1 MALKKDIDEI
11 NKALKDSQLSNEE
24 VIKLQK
30 EKNQLLQ
37 EQIDKQRESYDLS
50 SSMVDSLKETL
61 GINIKRTTADA
72 NLLKINKDV
81 NKAIL
86 DQVKNSY
93 DIDSVQKQIS
103 KNAKLI
109 EKSKVSELSLAK
121 QAGNEGV
128 KRSNQLNSEL
138 GQIKAKEKLLQEE
151 LNKTAKQ
158 GGINLDIVDA
168 LNKQIASHDANI
180 DKMTESMSS
189 TEKQLAF
196 TLANKKA
203 LQDQNKER
211 KEDLKN
217 AKALKKSLGLSGAL
231 AKGMSKIPIIG
242 DLVNAGEAVDNVA
255 KKAKKIQEE
264 TGKVPGRLKTAGMM
278 AKELGKQ
285 LKTAITDPLAI
296 LSFFAKIF
304 MDVDKQTGELAKSM
318 NMTYGEA
325 LSTRKELTSIAA
337 LSGDAALNTEALQKT
352 LMSVGSS
359 LGTNAKLNEADL
371 KTFTKFTEQAGFTA
385 DELMNIQKLSLGQGK
400 SLKANTKEILGGA
413 KAYARRNKIAV
424 NEKTILKEVNNMSAS
439 LKLSLGGSGDAMAK
453 AAVEAKKFGINLEQ
467 AESISKGLLN
477 FEDSITNEL
486 EAELLIGKDLNLERA
501 RGLALNGDAAG
512 AAAEMLKQVGSAAD
526 FGKMNVIQQESLA
539 KAMNMSREELS
550 KSLIESEALKNIG
563 AESVEAA
570 QKEYEILKEKH
581 GAEKAAKMLGDEALA
596 KQFEQQSM
604 QEEFNNSVQ
613 KLKDIFITIVQE
625 ILPAFKLAM
634 TPILFIVEAIGTGIG
649 MFVKGLKE
657 GSPLAYAVGAAL
669 AAAAVPAL
677 MSAVGAISTA
687 FSLLGPLGI
696 PLAAAAIAGMY
707 SMATKAKSV
716 KDAAIDPK
724 GGIMMSGEKG
734 SIQLDKDDSVIAGTN
749 LFGGKKEGSS
759 QPPQGGTDMST
770 VINAINALASRP
782 IEVSIDGSKII
793 TATTDQRPNETGG
806 ATRRNSYQVQ

>member
-1 MALKKDIDEI
+1 MAEGASDKI
-11 NKALKDSQLSNEE
+11 NKANQALLKQLELLEESASISQ
-24 VIKLQK
+24 
-30 EKNQLLQ
+30 
-37 EQIDKQRESYDLS
+37 S
-50 SSMVDSLKETL
+50 SLDSLKEAL
-61 GINIKRTTADA
+61 GIQQRRSTTEAD
-72 NLLKINKDV
+72 LLKTGNEINRAIQNQQVGLEGIDSIQNQIAKNQKLLNKGKLQEKGLINSIEGGLSKQVKGVENISSAYDKS
-81 NKAIL
+81 NSLLQKQYEALARGKAIDVDKLERLKKVNASQAARL
-86 DQVKNSY
+86 DMEFE
-93 DIDSVQKQIS
+93 
-103 KNAKLI
+103 A
-109 EKSKVSELSLAK
+109 LSPL
-121 QAGNEGV
+121 
-128 KRSNQLNSEL
+128 
-138 GQIKAKEKLLQEE
+138 
-151 LNKTAKQ
+151 
-158 GGINLDIVDA
+158 
-168 LNKQIASHDANI
+168 
-180 DKMTESMSS
+180 
-189 TEKQLAF
+189 EKQLVAIR
-196 TLANKKA
+196 AQSKA
-203 LQDQNKER
+203 LTDQQKLREG
-211 KEDLKN
+211 DLKN
-217 AKALKKSLGLSGAL
+217 AQKLDASLGLSGKL
-231 AKGMSKIPIIG
+231 MKGISKIPILG
-242 DLVNAGEAVDNVA
+242 DLVDSEKIMGNVA
-255 KKAKKIQEE
+255 KKARDFQEE
-264 TGKVPGRLKTAGMM
+264 TGEVPGRLKTAGFM

-337 LSGDAALNTEALQKT
+337 LSGDAALNTKALQKT

-596 KQFEQQSM
+596 TQFEQQSA
-604 QEEFNNSVQ
+604 QEEFSQAVQ
-613 KLKDIFITIVQE
+613 KMKDIFVSIVQE
-625 ILPAFKLAM
+625 VLPAVKMAM
-634 TPILFIVEAIGTGIG
+634 APILFIVEAIGTGIG
-649 MFVKGLKE
+649 MFVKGLKD
-657 GSPLAYAVGAAL
+657 GN
-669 AAAAVPAL
+669 
-677 MSAVGAISTA
+677 
-687 FSLLGPLGI
+687 
-696 PLAAAAIAGMY
+696 PLAAAIAVTLGALAIPALASAVGSIFTAMSFLGPIGIGLAGAAVAGMY
-707 SMATKAKSV
+707 SMAKKAKSV
-716 KDAAIDPK
+716 NDGIVDPK
-724 GGIMMSGEKG
+724 GGIVMSGEKG
-734 SIQLDKDDSVIAGTN
+734 SIQLNKDDSVVAGTD